1 MKFTILFHALLV
13 AILSHLA
20 FASAIERSSGLTAR
34 DDTNGTVSTPYGDV
48 VSSFLPDGKHK
59 IEFFSDGV
67 LEVTA
72 LERED
77 GGKYLI
83 ANSISSKSKG

>member
-1 MKFTILFHALLV
+1 
-13 AILSHLA
+13 
-20 FASAIERSSGLTAR
+20 
-34 DDTNGTVSTPYGDV
+34 

-77 GGKYLI
+77 GGKKLPTHL
-83 ANSISSKSKG
+83 SHTSQRKG